1 MYWIPAAQGYYFEE
15 ELPRHPAMEMQ
26 ANCEQVL
33 ASRYSRRLIVMRKVR
48 QYDATAA
55 AEYYENI
62 GPPKMA
68 LDELRDYVYAT
79 EDGNGNRIEI
89 DRRPRY
95 RNKIV

>member
-1 MYWIPAAQGYYFEE
+1 
-15 ELPRHPAMEMQ
+15 MEMQ

>member
-1 MYWIPAAQGYYFEE
+1 
-15 ELPRHPAMEMQ
+15 
-26 ANCEQVL
+26 
-33 ASRYSRRLIVMRKVR
+33 MRKVR